1 MRGIPFVVC
10 SLALALTAACGG
22 GGGDGGGSSAGAGSG
37 SGGGGGGGGGGTTPP
52 PPPTPVVYGGVSTA
66 AAISATNAGMIGSD
80 VMTADRLV
88 HAMRTDD
95 LINAVSGTRTCESGS
110 IGVTGNLAANGTGT
124 VTVTFNACRTGADT
138 V

>member
-1 MRGIPFVVC
+1 
-10 SLALALTAACGG
+10 
-22 GGGDGGGSSAGAGSG
+22 
-37 SGGGGGGGGGGTTPP
+37 
-52 PPPTPVVYGGVSTA
+52 
-66 AAISATNAGMIGSD
+66 
-80 VMTADRLV
+80 DRLV

-138 V
+138 VSGAASLNIASADATKGNVATDATLDATRINISGPALNSDVSGTVRIQINSALAVMTKTLTA